1 MPQLSPFPPPQ
12 LCPVRETGATLLS
25 CPSPCPP
32 RGNHSMSCGQQT
44 LLLGDLV
51 RVLVGGEGGWG
62 WSRVLGLPVL
72 SPTAPGSWVRVGEP
86 VLLVY
91 TSKSYPGWGCYRLMT
106 PHQPLC
112 ATPWVLGTCP
122 SSAAPAPCPEQLRG
136 SWDGWGRGQQG
147 QHLAGPHTQAEPL
160 VSGLK
165 APYGALI
172 YGADPHRAR
181 SWPSPRR
188 RCCGFLG
195 SFATLF
201 ISPPCSRLGGRA
213 GTPTPTPTPPV
224 PPLMEQMPPPSRCSR
239 MA

>member
-1 MPQLSPFPPPQ
+1 MGSKPCSWGTWLGFWWGEKGPGD
-12 LCPVRETGATLLS
+12 GAGCWDSLL
-25 CPSPCPP
+25 
-32 RGNHSMSCGQQT
+32 
-44 LLLGDLV
+44 
-51 RVLVGGEGGWG
+51 
-62 WSRVLGLPVL
+62 L
-72 SPTAPGSWVRVGEP
+72 SPTAPGSWVCVGEP
-86 VLLVY
+86 VLPVY
-91 TSKSYPGWGCYRLMT
+91 TSKSYLGWGCYRLMT

-136 SWDGWGRGQQG
+136 SWDGWGQGQQG

-160 VSGLK
+160 VSGLEV
-165 APYGALI
+165 PHGALS
-172 YGADPHRAR
+172 YGADPHRDR

-188 RCCGFLG
+188 RCCVFLG

-213 GTPTPTPTPPV
+213 GTPTPTPPV
-224 PPLMEQMPPPSRCSR
+224 PPPKEQMPPPSRCSR